1 MQIIIENDAGSKFD
15 FDYEEL
21 ITSVITG
28 ALDYVKCPYEA
39 VVEVNLTTDED
50 IHSINKEYRKI
61 DKATDVLSFP
71 MLEFNTPGDF
81 DFLDEDMAIDCFDPD
96 TGELVLGD
104 IIISVE
110 RMEAQAREYGHSVR
124 RELGFL
130 VAHSMFHLF
139 GYDHMEDGE
148 REEMERLQGDLLN
161 ILKITRDESFDTS
174 LKSENEELINIA
186 TLAKDK
192 AYAPYSNFR
201 VGAALLA
208 KSGRIYTGCNIE
220 NISYGATICAERT
233 AAVKAVSEGEREFV
247 KLAIMSDLDDF
258 TYPCGICRQFLSEFA
273 KDLTVILG
281 NKNGEVLE
289 IPFETLMPDTFTFRK
304 C

>member
-1 MQIIIENDAGSKFD
+1 M
-15 FDYEEL
+15 
-21 ITSVITG
+21 
-28 ALDYVKCPYEA
+28 
-39 VVEVNLTTDED
+39 
-50 IHSINKEYRKI
+50 
-61 DKATDVLSFP
+61 
-71 MLEFNTPGDF
+71 
-81 DFLDEDMAIDCFDPD
+81 
-96 TGELVLGD
+96 
-104 IIISVE
+104 
-110 RMEAQAREYGHSVR
+110 
-124 RELGFL
+124 
-130 VAHSMFHLF
+130 AHSMFHLF